1 MSTNNS
7 APSLG
12 NLKESYPKVKD
23 DTVNLMKMLF
33 NNFFRSAPEGLLFGA
48 VLLAVFTQ
56 NMAFFIL
63 GLAVLVFKL
72 LDGFLG
78 KFFLQI
84 LSPEMYAGEDWN
96 GKCDFPFETIGKLEG
111 MNSAL
116 RASAVPSS
124 TTFIFLASL
133 FYMLA
138 SVHKFKDTLDVLKT
152 KTPAYASVLPVSFVL
167 TTLLSLA
174 YIVWRKNTG
183 CDSISVLFIT
193 LAAAALFGPLVTWAF
208 EAFFGKAG
216 INLLNLPIL
225 EKDEVV
231 VGDNVA
237 SCKAADT

>member
-1 MSTNNS
+1 MSTNNV

-12 NLKESYPKVKD
+12 PKGESYPKVKD
-23 DTVNLMKMLF
+23 DTVNAMKMLI

-72 LDGFLG
+72 LDGVLG
-78 KFFLQI
+78 KFFLQV
-84 LSPEMYAGEDWN
+84 LSPEMYAGEGWN
-96 GKCDFPFETIGKLEG
+96 GACDFPFETIGKLEG
-111 MNSAL
+111 LNSAL
-116 RASAVPSS
+116 RTSAVPSS

-138 SVHKFKDTLDVLKT
+138 CVHKFKDTLDVLKT
-152 KTPAYASVLPVSFVL
+152 KTPAYASVLPVSFIL
-167 TTLLSLA
+167 TTVLSLA

-183 CDSISVLFIT
+183 CDTIGVLFIT
-193 LAAAALFGPLVTWAF
+193 LGAAALFGPLVSWAF

-216 INLLNLPIL
+216 INLLNMPVL
-225 EKDEVV
+225 EKDVILA
-231 VGDNVA
+231 DNVA
-237 SCKAADT
+237 SCAAPPDA